1 MLSFH
6 RSGQG
11 KPPTSNIKTEG
22 TLEMELTI
30 RKEDLVKGLGKS
42 QPIVEKKTS
51 MPILSNVL
59 IQARE
64 SMIVFRATDL
74 ETSFEGKYPAK
85 VSKEGSITVPAN
97 KLFEIVK
104 ELPSED
110 IYLKTKENSYLH
122 VTGGRAKF
130 ELVGLPAEDFPAVPE
145 VDEIPELQI
154 QGEILDEMLEKTRFA
169 ISQEETRFNL
179 AGLFVEKR
187 KKGDKQMIRMVS
199 TDGHRLSLIDKELPN
214 LGDFELEKGVIIPR
228 KGVTE
233 MKKLAVEGGDMVLG
247 LNQNFAVVKKDEV
260 SLGAQASG
268 WKLPGLRGGHPQ
280 EHQVE
285 GQGEPAIIS

>member
-1 MLSFH
+1 
-6 RSGQG
+6 
-11 KPPTSNIKTEG
+11 
-22 TLEMELTI
+22 MELTI

-59 IQARE
+59 IQAKE
-64 SMIVFRATDL
+64 DMIVFRATDL

-130 ELVGLPAEDFPAVPE
+130 ELVGLPAEDFPAVPRWMRSLNCKFR
-145 VDEIPELQI
+145 VRYW
-154 QGEILDEMLEKTRFA
+154 TRCW
-169 ISQEETRFNL
+169 
-179 AGLFVEKR
+179 KR
-187 KKGDKQMIRMVS
+187 
-199 TDGHRLSLIDKELPN
+199 
-214 LGDFELEKGVIIPR
+214 
-228 KGVTE
+228 
-233 MKKLAVEGGDMVLG
+233 
-247 LNQNFAVVKKDEV
+247 
-260 SLGAQASG
+260 
-268 WKLPGLRGGHPQ
+268 PGLPYRRRI
-280 EHQVE
+280 
-285 GQGEPAIIS
+285 PASTWLAFL